1 MVNQQFFL
9 PMVPDSAPIVIN
21 VAQNDYDAEGYAGR
35 LIFNLIA
42 NGTAYD
48 MDGATATF
56 EGGKPDGNAFAYD
69 ATIVSASVVRVNL
82 KKQMTNVTGRVVC
95 NLVLKNTDGVVGS
108 FNVWLEVQ
116 PSAIAGTD
124 PSQTDIPSLVAEAEI
139 AADRA
144 EQAADN
150 AEAWSEHP
158 PYIGLNGNWFTY
170 DIDLDLY
177 TDTGISAYANKWYIG
192 TDVSGKSTTPAA
204 FPTGIAYAAVN
215 DLYLN
220 TNEQGVYHCTV
231 AGDEDDALWVY
242 DFSLS
247 GGGAGSLAALSDV
260 SLTNPQTGQI
270 LTYDNGQWINKAPDK
285 SYVRY
290 AGAINFADLATNAA
304 TYLDDDYEDAFFLI
318 SDGGTIGTGEA
329 AAYWTSNF
337 SDGDVIPADAHIAVI
352 NVNRGTANPPSY
364 KYDDFGGFVDI
375 SGKADKSELVTF
387 VTAQLPSGQ
396 QTYNITNALLKTTS
410 YIVSI
415 MASQQLK
422 YTSANIVSNGT
433 FTITWSSVL
442 SGTVDVAIGIYNP

>member
-1 MVNQQFFL
+1 
-9 PMVPDSAPIVIN
+9 
-21 VAQNDYDAEGYAGR
+21 
-35 LIFNLIA
+35 
-42 NGTAYD
+42 
-48 MDGATATF
+48 
-56 EGGKPDGNAFAYD
+56 
-69 ATIVSASVVRVNL
+69 
-82 KKQMTNVTGRVVC
+82 
-95 NLVLKNTDGVVGS
+95 
-108 FNVWLEVQ
+108 
-116 PSAIAGTD
+116 
-124 PSQTDIPSLVAEAEI
+124 
-139 AADRA
+139 
-144 EQAADN
+144 
-150 AEAWSEHP
+150 
-158 PYIGLNGNWFTY
+158 
-170 DIDLDLY
+170 
-177 TDTGISAYANKWYIG
+177 
-192 TDVSGKSTTPAA
+192 
-204 FPTGIAYAAVN
+204 
-215 DLYLN
+215 
-220 TNEQGVYHCTV
+220 
-231 AGDEDDALWVY
+231 LWVY

-396 QTYNITNALLKTTS
+396 QTYNITNALFKTTS

-422 YTSANIVSNGT
+422 YTSANIVSDGT